1 MSYTAFSD
9 AAVTVGTTQR
19 SLIADTT
26 AGIPTQTADGSLV
39 GAIVRCSVAAAGDSF
54 RIRVL
59 GASSE
64 ILWEETRVGAWT
76 SPVAIP
82 AMILATGGWDITAIK
97 LAGTDRSM
105 GIEGYYES
113 GASGLTADETAAAAA
128 RIPIMVG
135 TAVSATATTLLSLAL
150 GSYPDEL
157 ADDLLDGALLV
168 IIGGTGSG
176 QVRTIIDANYT
187 APVGPPP
194 GDIVFTVA
202 TWAVTPD
209 NTSQFVVLAHRTAGY
224 GVWSYG
230 LASADAG
237 TVLQDAADSAASAVG
252 RLPAAL
258 VGTRMDCSVGAMAAN
273 VLTATAINADAITA
287 AKIADGA
294 IDAATFAAS
303 AITSTVIADSAI
315 TGAKIANSAI
325 GAGKIVDGAFTS
337 AKFATGAFTSTTFA
351 TDSITAAALA
361 ADAVTELQA
370 GLATAATQT
379 SHTASLAALPT
390 AGANAAA
397 VWDASKSSHVTAG
410 SFGEMQYLQIRRATA
425 QSGSGTSI
433 TLDASASAVNDFY
446 NGCVIVIASGTG
458 AGQSNVI
465 YDYTGA
471 TKIASVGR
479 TWATNPDNTSV
490 FVVTAFGMGRDQVAA
505 HVWDADRSTYNA
517 ANSMGEGVRLA
528 EAQPASINFDAL
540 TSGVYTGMAAQ
551 VWDRDLSM
559 ATENNSFG
567 RLLQVRANSIQ
578 TATATTVTL
587 DASASAVDDF
597 YNGSLIL
604 ITSGT
609 GINQVRSITDY
620 VGATKVATVTAWA
633 TTPAAVDGF
642 AIIPDSASA
651 GGGGDPWATVIEDG
665 HTAGDILRGII
676 SALVA
681 DATGFDAV
689 LPRTISFKSLD
700 GTKTRFTV
708 TIAAAGRSTSTAVD
722 LT

>member
-9 AAVTVGTTQR
+9 AAVTVGTTQI

-26 AGIPTQTADGSLV
+26 AGIPTQTADGSLI
-39 GAIVRCSVAAAGDSF
+39 GAIVRCSVAAAGDTF

-105 GIEGYYES
+105 AIEGYYED
-113 GASGLTADETAAAAA
+113 GGVATAAAIAA
-128 RIPIMVG
+128 IQ
-135 TAVSATATTLLSLAL
+135 
-150 GSYPDEL
+150 
-157 ADDLLDGALLV
+157 AD
-168 IIGGTGSG
+168 T
-176 QVRTIIDANYT
+176 
-187 APVGPPP
+187 
-194 GDIVFTVA
+194 
-202 TWAVTPD
+202 D
-209 NTSQFVVLAHRTAGY
+209 NIQT
-224 GVWSYG
+224 
-230 LASADAG
+230 
-237 TVLQDAADSAASAVG
+237 

-258 VGTRMDCSVGAMAAN
+258 VDARMDCSVGAMAAN